1 MLESG
6 PTNVSSRSFHFTLL
20 TNQES
25 LGWMHKQNV
34 LLYTMGYYL
43 ALKREEIL
51 ACYLIDGLYAK

>member
-51 ACYLIDGLYAK
+51 IEVT